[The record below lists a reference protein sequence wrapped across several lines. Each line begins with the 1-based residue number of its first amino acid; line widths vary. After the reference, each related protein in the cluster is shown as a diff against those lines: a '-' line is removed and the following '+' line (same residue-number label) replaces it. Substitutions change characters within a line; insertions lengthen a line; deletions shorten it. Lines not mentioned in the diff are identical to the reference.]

1 MKTIKP
7 IVQFIAAA
15 ALTVAGA
22 AHAGVIVKSVA
33 SQGIL
38 TQAGANFGLAADNL
52 GRTVPVWSVKD
63 DATLLA
69 FCIDPTTP
77 MVTSTTT
84 YAATSNAVFGDSVKR
99 LYSQYYSNI
108 DYSGV
113 GQLTGDKRVTALSF
127 QLALW
132 ELIADDGNLASG
144 ALAAVL
150 ADNSAKAQ
158 AVIGGANAMLATAQD
173 TSIAITNKY
182 RFTTYTAAG
191 SQSVVT
197 VSAVPEPSSLAMFGL
212 GLAALGVVA
221 RRRRG

>member
-1 MKTIKP
+1 M
-7 IVQFIAAA
+7 
-15 ALTVAGA
+15 AGA

-33 SQGIL
+33 SQGIMA
-38 TQAGANFGLAADNL
+38 QAGANFGSTSIA
-52 GRTVPVWSVKD
+52 RTVPVWSVTD

-69 FCIDPTTP
+69 FCIDPLTP
-77 MVTSTTT
+77 MVTTTTT
-84 YAATSNAVFGDSVKR
+84 YAATPDAVFGDSVKR

-108 DYSGV
+108 DYSGM
-113 GQLTGDKRVTALSF
+113 GQLAGDKRVTALSF

-150 ADNSAKAQ
+150 SDNSAKAQ
-158 AVIGGANAMLATAQD
+158 AVISGASAMLASAQD
-173 TSIAITNKY
+173 TGIAISNKY
-182 RFTTYTAAG
+182 RFTTYAAAG

-212 GLAALGVVA
+212 GLAALGFVA

>member
-7 IVQFIAAA
+7 IVQLIAAA

-38 TQAGANFGLAADNL
+38 AQAGANFGSGSI
-52 GRTVPVWSVKD
+52 GRTVPVWSVTD

-69 FCIDPTTP
+69 FCIDPATP

-84 YAATSNAVFGDSVKR
+84 YAATPNAVFGDDVKR

-144 ALAAVL
+144 ALSAVL
-150 ADNSAKAQ
+150 ADNSRNAQ
-158 AVIGGANAMLATAQD
+158 AVIGGATAMLAAAQD

-182 RFTTYTAAG
+182 RFTTYAATG

>member
-7 IVQFIAAA
+7 IVQLIAAA

-38 TQAGANFGLAADNL
+38 AQAGANFGSGSI
-52 GRTVPVWSVKD
+52 GRTVPVWSVTD

-69 FCIDPTTP
+69 FCIDPATP

-84 YAATSNAVFGDSVKR
+84 YAATPNAVFGDDVKR

-144 ALAAVL
+144 ALSAVL
-150 ADNSAKAQ
+150 ADNSRNAQ
-158 AVIGGANAMLATAQD
+158 AVIGGATAMLATAQD

-182 RFTTYTAAG
+182 RFTTYAATG

>member
-7 IVQFIAAA
+7 IVQIIAAA
-15 ALTVAGA
+15 TLAMAGA
-22 AHAGVIVKSVA
+22 AHAGVIVNSVA
-33 SQGIL
+33 SQGL
-38 TQAGANFGLAADNL
+38 TTQAGANFGSASIA
-52 GRTVPVWSVKD
+52 RTVPVWSVTD

-77 MVTSTTT
+77 MFTTTTT
-84 YAATSNAVFGDSVKR
+84 YAGTTNAVFDDDVKR
-99 LYSQYYSNI
+99 LYSQYYSSI
-108 DYSGV
+108 DYSGM
-113 GQLTGDKRVTALSF
+113 GQVTGAKRVTALSF

-144 ALAAVL
+144 ALAVVMS
-150 ADNSAKAQ
+150 DNGPKAQ
-158 AVIGGANAMLATAQD
+158 IIINGAAAMLATAQD
-173 TSIAITNKY
+173 ESLAIENKY
-182 RFTTYTAAG
+182 RFTTYAAAG

-212 GLAALGVVA
+212 GLAALGFVA